1 MLKKTPDFSRI
12 RVALVHDYL
21 REYGGAERVLEALH
35 EMFPEAPVFVAFT
48 DSVAMGTQ
56 WSRFERWNI
65 QTTWAQHIPGIKK
78 LYSPLR
84 FLAHRFFQ
92 SLDLSDFDVVISS
105 TNMYMAKAV
114 RVHPPAVHLCYC
126 HTPPRSLYGYATMSD
141 WKKNPIIRLLGEL
154 NNHVMRKTD
163 WNTAQNPTLLIAN
176 SHEVQKRISK
186 FYRRDSIVIHP
197 PADVPKTLP
206 NTQREKFCLV
216 VSRLAASKHVDVV
229 VQACTRLGVS
239 LKVVG
244 SGKMLSSLRKI
255 AGPSVEFC
263 GSVND
268 EELHR
273 LYASAALA
281 AYPAEDEDYGIVPV
295 EAMGFGV
302 PVIVHRSGGSLETVK
317 EDETGLFV
325 STFEVKEMENAI
337 RKGMKKNWNRDLIHT
352 HAQHFSKT
360 VFQKAMKTEIE
371 RLLLVSQSRV

>member
-1 MLKKTPDFSRI
+1 MSKKTSDFSNL

-35 EMFPEAPVFVAFT
+35 EMFPGAPVFVAFT
-48 DSVAMGTQ
+48 DSEAMGAQ
-56 WSRFERWNI
+56 WSRFKQWNI
-65 QTTWAQHIPGIKK
+65 QTTWAQKIPGIKK

-92 SLDLSDFDVVISS
+92 DLDLSKFDVVISS

-114 RVHPPAVHLCYC
+114 RVRPPAVHLCYC

-141 WKKNPIIRLLGEL
+141 WKKNPLIRVLGEL
-154 NNHVMRKTD
+154 NNHLMRKTD
-163 WNTAQNPTLLIAN
+163 WESAQNPTLLIAN
-176 SHEVQKRISK
+176 SHEVQKRIAK
-186 FYRRDSIVIHP
+186 FYRRDSVVIHP
-197 PADVPKTLP
+197 PAEIPKILP
-206 NTQREKFCLV
+206 NVRREKYCLV

-229 VQACTRLGVS
+229 VQACTRLGVP

-244 SGKMLSSLRKI
+244 SGKMLSSLKRI
-255 AGPSVEFC
+255 AGPLVEFY

-273 LYASAALA
+273 LYARATLA

-302 PVIVHRSGGSLETVK
+302 PIIVHRSGGSLETVK
-317 EDETGLFV
+317 EEETGLFV
-325 STFEVKEMENAI
+325 ETFEVAEMESAI
-337 RKGMKKNWNRDLIHT
+337 RKGMKKNWNRSRIHA
-352 HAQHFSKT
+352 HAQQFSKE
-360 VFQKAMKTEIE
+360 VFQRTIQGQIE
-371 RLLLVSQSRV
+371 RLVSTQ